1 MGMCVNAYVSVL
13 VCSQKLHDLQ
23 GTSADYPAS
32 KHNAVPIS
40 PFDYLSPYLKKKK
53 SQTLVCIYRFVL
65 PVYMFYVTILCG
77 IETTNTPIIFLA
89 FGPFFFSYHSML
101 SFPL

>member
-23 GTSADYPAS
+23 GTSAGYPAS
-32 KHNAVPIS
+32 KHNTVPTS
-40 PFDYLSPYLKKKK
+40 PFDYLSPYLKKKT
-53 SQTLVCIYRFVL
+53 QTPVCIYRFVL
-65 PVYMFYVTILCG
+65 PVYMFYITILCG
-77 IETTNTPIIFLA
+77 IETTNTPTIFLA
-89 FGPFFFSYHSML
+89 FGPFFSFYHSML